1 MTTNVKRQPRGPV
14 DDSKKFARELSTL
27 NYGIATR
34 EREVKMR
41 AEQNSIANFDT
52 DSRTKRNV
60 TMFSNASSMFDFVDD
75 EIKASLKKTSWKRL
89 SKQYK
94 LKFIKEYVDAHPNA
108 LSSNDKVLL
117 LRQLEKECDNL
128 TNVEYNMAANQVIQ
142 LNYEWNGT
150 TY

>member
-1 MTTNVKRQPRGPV
+1 MTSQQVKRQARAPV

-41 AEQNSIANFDT
+41 TEQKIANFDT
-52 DSRTKRNV
+52 DARAKRNV
-60 TMFSNASSMFDFVDD
+60 TMFSDTSSMFSFVDD

-94 LKFIKEYVDAHPNA
+94 IKFIKEYIEESHPNVPEKA
-108 LSSNDKVLL
+108 EL
-117 LRQLEKECDNL
+117 LRQLETECDSL
-128 TNVEYNMAANQVIQ
+128 TNVEYSMPDNKILR
-142 LNYEWNGT
+142 LNYEWHET

>member
-1 MTTNVKRQPRGPV
+1 MTSDVKRQRGPV

-75 EIKASLKKTSWKRL
+75 EIKASLKKTTWKRL

-94 LKFIKEYVDAHPNA
+94 LKFIKEYIEA
-108 LSSNDKVLL
+108 LSNVSSNDKVLL
-117 LRQLEKECDNL
+117 LRQLEIDCDNL
-128 TNVEYNMAANQVIQ
+128 TNVEYIMAENQVVR
-142 LNYEWNGT
+142 LNYDWNGT